1 MDGAVSVNGISSAN
15 NQTSATKR
23 TPKNEL
29 GKDEF
34 LKLLVT
40 QLRYQDPMSPMENE
54 DFIAQMAQ
62 FSALEQSQNMSG
74 NLAQVHALGMLGKW
88 VSGTTKEGELIEGLV
103 TGVKVEKEGPKLMI
117 GDKTI
122 NAMDVKEVQVVI
134 INDGDNEG
142 VSGDDENG

>member
-1 MDGAVSVNGISSAN
+1 MDGVSSVNGSYSAG
-15 NQTSATKR
+15 NQTNATNR

-34 LKLLVT
+34 LQLLVT

-74 NLAQVHALGMLGKW
+74 NLAQVQALGMLGKW
-88 VSGTTKEGELIEGLV
+88 VSATTNEGEPVEGVV
-103 TGVKVEKEGPKLMI
+103 TGVKMEKEGPKVTI
-117 GDKTI
+117 GDI
-122 NAMDVKEVQVVI
+122 LVNASDVTEVR
-134 INDGDNEG
+134 GG
-142 VSGDDENG
+142 AENG